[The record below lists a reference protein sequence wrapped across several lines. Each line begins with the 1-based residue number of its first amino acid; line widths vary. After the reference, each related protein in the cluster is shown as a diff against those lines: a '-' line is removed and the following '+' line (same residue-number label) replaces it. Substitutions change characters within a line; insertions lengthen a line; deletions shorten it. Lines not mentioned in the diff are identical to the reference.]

1 MLLENYKAGQVR
13 RELVRCEVCQ
23 GAGRSMGIFH
33 LLDCAACDGVGLVDA
48 ETCQALEPR
57 DMVAQLLLRLAEYEQ
72 PKKRAAGPEADCEG
86 PSNRKGA
93 GASHWTGD

>member
-1 MLLENYKAGQVR
+1 MLSANYKPAQVR
-13 RELVRCEVCQ
+13 RELVRCEVCR

-33 LLDCAACDGVGLVDA
+33 LLDCAACDGAGLVDA
-48 ETCQALEPR
+48 KTFKALEPR

-72 PKKRAAGPEADCEG
+72 PKKKAAGPEADYEG

-93 GASHWTGD
+93 GGSHFTGD